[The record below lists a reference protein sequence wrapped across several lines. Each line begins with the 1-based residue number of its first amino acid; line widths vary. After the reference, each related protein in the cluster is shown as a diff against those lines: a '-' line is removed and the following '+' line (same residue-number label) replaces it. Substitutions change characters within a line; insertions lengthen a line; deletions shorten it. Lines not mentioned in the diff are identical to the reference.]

1 MSQILPH
8 GGVLVNRV
16 ADGRTNVKH
25 LLAEAEGLNT
35 ITINTWTISDLDLIG
50 VGAFSPLTGFMNE
63 ADYHS
68 VVESMRLANG
78 TVWSI
83 PITLAVEEAK
93 AAESSRRRACCSCWR
108 RRHHLCNY

>member
-1 MSQILPH
+1 MAAYLI
-8 GGVLVNRV
+8 NRV
-16 ADGRTNVKH
+16 ATGEASAKH
-25 LLAEAEGLNT
+25 CLQKQQALKS

-63 ADYHS
+63 ADYRS
-68 VVESMRLANG
+68 VVRTMRLANG

-93 AAESSRRRACCSCWR
+93 AAEFSVGERSCACRRRWR
-108 RRHHLCNY
+108 DLRDYRYRKYL